1 MAARTPPKEPAEC
14 YARLDGSPS
23 GRLLCVMHR
32 LVLLVLL
39 SAAVSAAGQPA
50 AVDPRTVGPQVGA
63 KVPSFALPD
72 QTGRERT
79 LDSLMRPRGVVLV
92 FFRSADW

>member
-1 MAARTPPKEPAEC
+1 MWRLAALA
-14 YARLDGSPS
+14 
-23 GRLLCVMHR
+23 
-32 LVLLVLL
+32 LL
-39 SAAVSAAGQPA
+39 SSVVSAAGQQPA

-72 QTGRERT
+72 QTGQERT
-79 LDSLMRPRGVVLV
+79 LASLMKSKGVVLV